1 MYVQPYHSLGR
12 ALAFVAAAAFSLG
25 VVVGALAVWF
35 VLGQSRGG
43 ESAAVSS
50 HPWRVQSAL
59 PEPSRQPATSPA
71 ATTAVL
77 ASREPASAPTASVA
91 AAPGEADG
99 AFRTGG
105 GDAWPESLTFAV
117 DPAIPLA
124 PPARTE
130 RLLLATRTERVEQQV
145 EIRRGDTLLSIL
157 LEAGVGTAEAHEA
170 ISTLRGL
177 YDLRRLQP
185 GQYLTLALE
194 RERRSGGE
202 LRLASLSFALDARKE
217 VELSRDDEGHFVVR
231 AVEREF
237 AAETRL
243 ATGAIEDSLY
253 AAALRQS
260 VPESTLAE
268 AIRLLSWDIDFQRD
282 LQPED
287 RFELLYEELV
297 HAPSGASLPG
307 DLLYLA
313 LRMDR
318 RIVEA
323 FRFKTRDGQV
333 QYYDR
338 QGRSLRKSLLKTPV
352 DGARLSSRFGNRR
365 HPVLGYTRMHKGVD
379 FAAPT
384 GTPIYAAG
392 DGVVVMAGPYSAY
405 GNYVR
410 IRHTREFETAY
421 GHMSRIAT
429 GIRSG
434 VRVRQGQV
442 IGYVGSTGMS
452 TGPHLHYEVLQ
463 AGRQV
468 NPLRVTVTVA
478 EQLEGRDLEAFRQ
491 RVADIDGLRRRLGE
505 AKLVA
510 SRVTP

>member
-1 MYVQPYHSLGR
+1 
-12 ALAFVAAAAFSLG
+12 
-25 VVVGALAVWF
+25 
-35 VLGQSRGG
+35 
-43 ESAAVSS
+43 
-50 HPWRVQSAL
+50 
-59 PEPSRQPATSPA
+59 
-71 ATTAVL
+71 
-77 ASREPASAPTASVA
+77 
-91 AAPGEADG
+91 
-99 AFRTGG
+99 
-105 GDAWPESLTFAV
+105 
-117 DPAIPLA
+117 
-124 PPARTE
+124 
-130 RLLLATRTERVEQQV
+130 
-145 EIRRGDTLLSIL
+145 
-157 LEAGVGTAEAHEA
+157 
-170 ISTLRGL
+170 
-177 YDLRRLQP
+177 
-185 GQYLTLALE
+185 
-194 RERRSGGE
+194 
-202 LRLASLSFALDARKE
+202 
-217 VELSRDDEGHFVVR
+217 
-231 AVEREF
+231 
-237 AAETRL
+237 
-243 ATGAIEDSLY
+243 
-253 AAALRQS
+253 
-260 VPESTLAE
+260 
-268 AIRLLSWDIDFQRD
+268 
-282 LQPED
+282 
-287 RFELLYEELV
+287 
-297 HAPSGASLPG
+297 
-307 DLLYLA
+307 
-313 LRMDR
+313 MDR